1 MLFAILDVTGGT
13 VNMPKL
19 NTVQVANTKKRA
31 KAEVTKEDTR
41 SNVFA
46 GQDEGGL
53 VVHWLN
59 NPTRP
64 ANDEVE
70 QLIAME
76 VRYQAGDISAGRE
89 TTDHINKMVGK
100 WKFGMA
106 PVADF
111 STLDGRTIV
120 QRPVSDMRKVSPD
133 QLLAFFKAVE
143 LMQADLL
150 TRVRRCKREGCGTWF
165 FAVFDHAMYH
175 SEECRTKS
183 ASSNPEFRA
192 HRRKYMRER
201 RKRQTTGGKR

>member
-1 MLFAILDVTGGT
+1 MQKLKSMHVAS
-13 VNMPKL
+13 PKKRVKAL
-19 NTVQVANTKKRA
+19 VTKK
-31 KAEVTKEDTR
+31 KDR
-41 SNVFA
+41 SNVFI

-76 VRYQAGDISAGRE
+76 VRFQAGDISAGRE
-89 TTDHINKMVGK
+89 TTDHINKMVSK

-106 PVADF
+106 PVAAY
-111 STLDGRTIV
+111 STLDGRTIL
-120 QRPVSDMRKVSPD
+120 QRPISDMRKVSPD

-150 TRVRRCKREGCGTWF
+150 TRVRRCKREGCGVWF

-175 SEECRTKS
+175 TEDCRTKA
-183 ASSNPEFRA
+183 ASSSPEFRE
-192 HRRKYMRER
+192 HRKKYMRER
-201 RKRQTTGGKR
+201 RKRQTTGGK